1 MRRILP
7 EIRRSAA
14 ERRII
19 RALRNTAVSIRVTQN
34 SARKKEVKIQHGS
47 RIRALAIILSESGS
61 DRPKLR
67 RRQSRKRR

>member
-7 EIRRSAA
+7 EIRRLSA

-19 RALRNTAVSIRVTQN
+19 RALRNTAVNTRVTQN
-34 SARKKEVKIQHGS
+34 SARKKEAKIQRGS
-47 RIRALAIILSESGS
+47 RIRALAIILSENGS
-61 DRPKLR
+61 DRQIPR

>member
-7 EIRRSAA
+7 EIRLSAA

-19 RALRNTAVSIRVTQN
+19 RALRNTAVNLPEQKYPEQRELRIR
-34 SARKKEVKIQHGS
+34 HGS
-47 RIRALAIILSESGS
+47 RIRALVIILSENGS
-61 DRPKLR
+61 DRQIPR